1 MHIHMCEN
9 FSATTVILREINFG
23 KSIASEIALFGN
35 FIGFEFLFW

>member
-1 MHIHMCEN
+1 MGGNMYGH

-23 KSIASEIALFGN
+23 ESIVSEIALFGN